1 MKKALTKNL
10 GLKVLALVFSALLW
24 MLVMNT
30 EDPIIK
36 RTYTGI
42 PVEIVHGEV
51 ITNRAMTY
59 QVSEDTRTV
68 TVEVE
73 GKRKTLNSI
82 KSDDI
87 KAVADMRNLTS
98 YRLIE
103 IDVSVPK
110 YSVVDAKAVPANVQV
125 SIDSSKTQKM
135 AVTVAASGTPRDGY
149 VLGEVKAD
157 PERVEISGPE
167 TLVNSIAKVVA
178 EVDVSGLSQDEELN
192 AQLIMYDANNRI
204 IDSTMLE
211 TNIGEKGVIVKVKVK
226 NTKAVKLNVDT
237 SLIEAAD
244 GYWIEDVTTEPQTV
258 RISGTTEEL
267 ASIESID
274 IPASV
279 LKDNG
284 LETKTEKS
292 IALEELQKY
301 LPEWA
306 ELTEDNPANIV
317 VTIKV
322 ALQGTSNFEVALNS
336 VYLKNVPAGLR
347 AVYDTTG
354 TLDVAV
360 QGPDKELQELVLN
373 QENVSAN
380 LLTYTEVGTYA
391 VPLEINLPE
400 GCSLVSEN
408 PTIQITLEKQ

>member
-42 PVEIVHGEV
+42 PVEIVHGEI
-51 ITNRAMTY
+51 ITNKAKTY

-82 KSDDI
+82 KSEDI

-98 YRLIE
+98 YSLIA

-125 SIDSSKTQKM
+125 AIDSSKTQTM

-178 EVDVSGLSQDEELN
+178 EVDVSGLSQDADLN
-192 AQLIMYDANNRI
+192 AELIMYDANNRI

-226 NTKAVKLNVDT
+226 NTKAVKLNIDT

-279 LKDNG
+279 LKDSG

-306 ELTEDNPANIV
+306 ELTEDNPGNIV

-400 GCSLVSEN
+400 GCLLVSEN